1 MSFIFWFINKDRSS
15 HLIRNYESCS
25 LTKSTNGYSGINL
38 TNCSF
43 KKDISTYSR
52 TSHMNCCQKKDIN
65 IKIVL
70 FCFFFVLLFTPASI
84 LCNSF
89 FIRCV
94 FFFSFCLSF
103 SQKFIYLFFQFS
115 LFFLVLLLKD
125 FHSDFAFESFLKLFF
140 IIFKIFFGIH

>member
-1 MSFIFWFINKDRSS
+1 MSFIFWLINKDRSS

-43 KKDISTYSR
+43 
-52 TSHMNCCQKKDIN
+52 KKDIN

-125 FHSDFAFESFLKLFF
+125 FHFDFAFESFLKLFF

>member
-25 LTKSTNGYSGINL
+25 LTKSTNVYSGINL

-52 TSHMNCCQKKDIN
+52 TSHMNCCQKKDIS

-70 FCFFFVLLFTPASI
+70 FCFFFLFCLFTPASI
-84 LCNSF
+84 WLLIF
-89 FIRCV
+89 GY
-94 FFFSFCLSF
+94 FFSVIKKKQIEIPYNNSLFHSNQIFLIYIY
-103 SQKFIYLFFQFS
+103 IYLYIYIYIYI
-115 LFFLVLLLKD
+115 LK
-125 FHSDFAFESFLKLFF
+125 F
-140 IIFKIFFGIH
+140 